1 MATINVGGRSVDVP
15 DDLDPTK
22 PAAQQPLRNPSIGA
36 PAPAGPTYTNPKL
49 QTATSPEAAAWQR
62 ETAARPGPTAAAPKP
77 PVTDQLRQ
85 GAAKYVADR
94 RATAAT
100 KPTGFVMGRALPAAG
115 VGVSGYD
122 ALQQAADGNYG
133 EAAWSGADAVAS
145 AGLMS
150 PVTAP
155 VAGAYLAG
163 SGAVRGVRAANEYIS
178 NNRDLGDAIGGTING
193 VLRRF
198 GGGVDDSAY
207 LQMRAQERM
216 DAAAAAPATTTR
228 GVPAGAAGAAGAA
241 AQAQPQ
247 TQPSVTAAPA
257 QPSGGMTG
265 NVTRNGNEYS
275 GTNIGGDITINGFA
289 PGAGLGRGSTISP
302 QNMAAA
308 DGLAAQQERASLG
321 RVAAAQQAPLRQFAA
336 PTAVHS
342 GNDWTAR
349 QRLRSLEMR
358 ANGIHRTGKER
369 RQAQAAY
376 LEALRGDAAAMG
388 SQPTLQAETNRTNA
402 SIINT
407 QASADA
413 SRYNSDNSLRGTMYS
428 SDNTLRGN
436 IYDADSRSVSAQAKL
451 ASDQKKAAADR
462 RDKATERLDKVF
474 SSYATG
480 RDGKV
485 DEGRLA
491 SLRNNAQAFIGSAA
505 EAARKRGDTATAA
518 ALEEQGLA
526 ALADDPALMQ
536 RYASS
541 MKADG
546 LARGSWLNQYVGT
559 DNPGGRVITGVE
571 GGKVTFSDG
580 TTAPRAKIE
589 YMDNGILPHRFAD
602 WDPFADRTTEFDS
615 MDPKGYLRKAQ
626 P

>member
-1 MATINVGGRSVDVP
+1 MATINVGGRSVDLP

-77 PVTDQLRQ
+77 PITDQLRQ

-94 RATAAT
+94 RTTAAA
-100 KPTGFVMGRALPAAG
+100 KPAGFVMGRALPAAG
-115 VGVSGYD
+115 AVASGYN
-122 ALQQAADGNYG
+122 ALEQAADGDYG
-133 EAAWSGADAVAS
+133 EAAWSAADATATL
-145 AGLMS
+145 GLAN

-155 VAGAYLAG
+155 VAGVYLAG

-178 NNRDLGDAIGGTING
+178 NNQDLGDAIGGTING

-207 LQMRAQERM
+207 MQMRAQERIG
-216 DAAAAAPATTTR
+216 AVEPTAPR
-228 GVPAGAAGAAGAA
+228 AAGTTPS
-241 AQAQPQ
+241 AQPQ
-247 TQPSVTAAPA
+247 AQEQAPNAPQNQPAVPTASA
-257 QPSGGMTG
+257 QPPGGMTG

-275 GTNIGGDITINGFA
+275 GTNVGGDITINGFA
-289 PGAGLGRGSTISP
+289 PGAGLSRGSTISP
-302 QNMAAA
+302 QNIAAA
-308 DGLAAQQERASLG
+308 NGLAAQQERASLG
-321 RVAAAQQAPLRQFAA
+321 RVAAQQSQQPLRQFSA

-342 GNDWTAR
+342 GNDWTTR

-376 LEALRGDAAAMG
+376 LDALRADAGAMG

-402 SIINT
+402 SMANAQT
-407 QASADA
+407 AADA
-413 SRYNSDNSLRGTMYS
+413 SRYNSDNSLRGTMYG

-436 IYDADSRSVSAQAKL
+436 IYDADSRSVSARAKL
-451 ASDQKKAAADR
+451 ASDQKKALVDR

-474 SSYATG
+474 SSYATVRG
-480 RDGKV
+480 EV

-546 LARGSWLNQYVGT
+546 LARGSWFNQYVGT
-559 DNPGGRVITGVE
+559 DNPGGRVIADVK

-589 YMDNGILPHRFAD
+589 YMNNGILPHRFAD